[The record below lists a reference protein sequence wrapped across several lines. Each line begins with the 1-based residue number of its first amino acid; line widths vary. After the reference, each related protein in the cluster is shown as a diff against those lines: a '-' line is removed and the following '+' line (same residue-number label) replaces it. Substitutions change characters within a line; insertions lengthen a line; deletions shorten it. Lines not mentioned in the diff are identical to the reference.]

1 MVPHTSCSTIS
12 PDSRA
17 SLPTTSLYRRGAAG
31 AVCAWAASWAVLVLS
46 AAGSVAW
53 VAVVPSWAAVSAVAA
68 ALAAPPSLSGS
79 VAQYA
84 YVNLTISI
92 GVKPSPAGPPIVPR
106 IPEIDLIRVISGK
119 FLLVVYLA
127 VSPCSLPLQWLLA
140 VAAQSFT
147 ANLQIYKKFRS
158 LSPSPSRYSPA
169 GSALQNRLAS
179 LDPTADAVPPLM
191 MPRVAQVLGGHSLP
205 ALRSIPM

>member
-1 MVPHTSCSTIS
+1 M
-12 PDSRA
+12 
-17 SLPTTSLYRRGAAG
+17 
-31 AVCAWAASWAVLVLS
+31 
-46 AAGSVAW
+46 
-53 VAVVPSWAAVSAVAA
+53 
-68 ALAAPPSLSGS
+68 
-79 VAQYA
+79 
-84 YVNLTISI
+84 
-92 GVKPSPAGPPIVPR
+92 
-106 IPEIDLIRVISGK
+106 
-119 FLLVVYLA
+119 
-127 VSPCSLPLQWLLA
+127 QWLLA

-205 ALRSIPM
+205 ANNGKGRERENGIFCKFADCKD